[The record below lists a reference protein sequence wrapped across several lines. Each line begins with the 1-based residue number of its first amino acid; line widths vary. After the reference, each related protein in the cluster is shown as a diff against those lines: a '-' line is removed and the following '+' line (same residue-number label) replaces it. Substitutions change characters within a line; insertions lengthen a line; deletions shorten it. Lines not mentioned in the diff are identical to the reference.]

1 MLHFAVEKD
10 GCEECIF
17 ESTMVDAE
25 GCVCFVQTEPDE
37 VRFTLATGA
46 GDLAES
52 SAAGVQVDVEEEIYF
67 DHPPPDEGPA
77 DQEEVLLLFDAV
89 LSVEENAFL
98 TTLDEVEVEAG
109 LETFTVVKP
118 PCPAESKDAGIVGTC
133 FLLEKSS
140 VTSNRLSAFA
150 GELSFSAASL
160 DSFWFFDWLRVA

>member
-17 ESTMVDAE
+17 VSTMVDAE

-37 VRFTLATGA
+37 VRFTLSTGA

-89 LSVEENAFL
+89 LSVEENGCL

-133 FLLEKSS
+133 FLL
-140 VTSNRLSAFA
+140 
-150 GELSFSAASL
+150 GELSFSAGSL
-160 DSFWFFDWLRVA
+160 DSFWFFDCDWLRVA